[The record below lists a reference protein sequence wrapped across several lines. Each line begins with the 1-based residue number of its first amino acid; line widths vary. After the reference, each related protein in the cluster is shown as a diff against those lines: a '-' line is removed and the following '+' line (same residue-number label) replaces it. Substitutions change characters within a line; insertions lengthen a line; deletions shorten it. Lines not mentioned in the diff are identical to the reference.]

1 MTNVPQEPDEFQ
13 TRMRV
18 PDPSEDTENTHR
30 TAERPTA
37 GQPQFAPPGFGGSS
51 QPQPPASQPTAPQ
64 SQQAPYGQQV
74 SPFGQQQAP
83 QGQQGYAQ
91 PPQGFGQHSQ
101 PAFGQQPQGG
111 PFGQPA
117 QQQPGY
123 PQAGYGQPG
132 AQPGQQ
138 PAGGAWGGPPQAPRE
153 PGPLK
158 AAFDLSFRSYATPG
172 IVKIVYVL
180 GIVLAALWWIG
191 MVVGAFTAF
200 APDRDLGFGAVI
212 PGTPVPGIIAILIG
226 WIPAALF
233 VLLLRVGL
241 ELALS
246 NVRTAGDVKVLRE
259 RSDAEAKD

>member
-18 PDPSEDTENTHR
+18 PDPNEDTSNTHR
-30 TAERPTA
+30 TSEGA
-37 GQPQFAPPGFGGSS
+37 GAPPPQFAPPGLGAAA
-51 QPQPPASQPTAPQ
+51 QPQPAASQQQPSQPPQ
-64 SQQAPYGQQV
+64 PSQGYGQPGN
-74 SPFGQQQAP
+74 PFGQPGPTQQA
-83 QGQQGYAQ
+83 YAQ

-101 PAFGQQPQGG
+101 PAFGQQPAQGA

-123 PQAGYGQPG
+123 PQGGYGQQPG
-132 AQPGQQ
+132 AQAGAGWGAAQ
-138 PAGGAWGGPPQAPRE
+138 PTAPHE

-158 AAFDLSFRSYATPG
+158 AAFDLRFGSYATPG

-191 MVVGAFTAF
+191 MIIGAFGAF
-200 APDRDLGFGAVI
+200 APTRDMGFGIAI

-226 WIPAALF
+226 WIPAAVF
-233 VLLLRVGL
+233 VLLLRIGL

-246 NVRTAGDVKVLRE
+246 NVRTAMDVKILRE
-259 RSDAEAKD
+259 RSDADAKD